1 MFANG
6 CIRREEDGASARLA
20 FLRSVETSG
29 RRDSG
34 VAEWLPARESDLI
47 GTLAA
52 VCVYIRRHLVRAE
65 RATGKSDTRARASAS
80 FVVRSVA
87 ATRHRQTGR
96 VALWQWERA
105 REASGW
111 LGKQPSGHVI
121 ESRIML
127 SWD

>member
-1 MFANG
+1 MERAPDWPSFG
-6 CIRREEDGASARLA
+6 
-20 FLRSVETSG
+20 RSVGRDLETSG